1 MFNNVIMIFYCNMMD
16 IEKINNI
23 SINNTIINGYIYR
36 TYNETIPVKIVIYYN
51 KMLND
56 IVEYLNNNNN
66 NITFGK
72 ERFTLEIVKAYDINN
87 NSYEGYII
95 T

>member
-1 MFNNVIMIFYCNMMD
+1 MME

-23 SINNTIINGYIYR
+23 SINNTIISGYIYK
-36 TYNETIPVKIVIYYN
+36 TCNESIPVKIVTYYN
-51 KMLND
+51 ITLND
-56 IVEYLNNNNN
+56 IIEYLNINNN

>member
-1 MFNNVIMIFYCNMMD
+1 MMD

-23 SINNTIINGYIYR
+23 SINNTIINGYIYKM
-36 TYNETIPVKIVIYYN
+36 YNETIPVKIVTYYN
-51 KMLND
+51 ITLND
-56 IVEYLNNNNN
+56 IVTYLNNNNN

-72 ERFTLEIVKAYDINN
+72 KRFTLDIVKAYDINN